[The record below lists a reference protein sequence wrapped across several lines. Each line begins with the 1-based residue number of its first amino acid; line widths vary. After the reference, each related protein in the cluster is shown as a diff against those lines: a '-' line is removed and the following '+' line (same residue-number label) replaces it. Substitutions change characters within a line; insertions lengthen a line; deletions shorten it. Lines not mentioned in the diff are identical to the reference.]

1 MAGTV
6 SGVFGVAA
14 GRDGGRPFVT
24 YYDDASGERVELSY
38 ATTANWVA
46 KTANL
51 LTDELELRP
60 EETVAIRLPTH
71 WLGIVWAL
79 STWTAGGALTSG
91 RGDIAFVGPTVT
103 ERGERETVATALL
116 PLGGRFKDPLPAG
129 VIDYGGEV
137 YNHPDVFEPWD
148 PPAPDWPA
156 YDLRTHADLLAAA
169 EPIARRVLTTAN
181 LVEPDRIETLVGI
194 LAGGGSLVLCRN
206 LDPDR
211 LDRRITDERVDE
223 VHDAAV

>member
-1 MAGTV
+1 MSGTLPE
-6 SGVFGVAA
+6 VFAA
-14 GRDGGRPFVT
+14 AVGRDGGRPFVT
-24 YYDDASGERVELSY
+24 YYDDESGERVELSY
-38 ATTANWVA
+38 VTTANWVA

-60 EETVAIRLPTH
+60 EETVSISLPAH

-79 STWTAGGALTSG
+79 STWAAGGVLTSG
-91 RGDIAFVGPTVT
+91 RGDIAFVGP
-103 ERGERETVATALL
+103 ELKARGERETVASALL
-116 PLGGRFKDPLPAG
+116 PLGGRFRDPLPAG

-148 PPAPDWPA
+148 PPEPDWPA
-156 YDLRTHADLLAAA
+156 YDLRTHADLIAAA
-169 EPIARRVLTTAN
+169 TPIDRRVLTTAN
-181 LVEPDRIETLVGI
+181 LVEPGRIDTLVGV
-194 LAGGGSLVLCRN
+194 LVGGGSLVLCRH

-211 LDRRITDERVDE
+211 LDRRITDEKVDE